1 MSQKLLQEH
10 FSAYFRFYD
19 GDYGDLKRLLGID
32 PLKVTMLPSGTIA
45 RYEAERGQELFR
57 VGAPQEA
64 ILDLLRMC
72 GLEKEE

>member
-1 MSQKLLQEH
+1 
-10 FSAYFRFYD
+10 
-19 GDYGDLKRLLGID
+19 
-32 PLKVTMLPSGTIA
+32 MLPSGTIA